1 MVKGIAPR
9 QKAVDISEK
18 INMGWRRIWIPQ
30 LLVIPILLWGL
41 VLENPNQYY
50 TYAKWFCCLVFLS
63 ISGVCSVGNRN
74 LWAFLWFIIT
84 IAYCPLLNIG
94 FLEKNWYYV
103 NVSTLAITVLSL
115 LVGMGYMVNREQEI
129 LSQMPS
135 IEDTR
140 GYSTNHHSP
149 ANNNYSKEIEALM
162 NADLIAMKTS
172 DLERLYQRVWHTT
185 PPSQKRELLLSKVDE
200 ILKKRGV

>member
-1 MVKGIAPR
+1 
-9 QKAVDISEK
+9 
-18 INMGWRRIWIPQ
+18 MGWRRIWVPQ
-30 LLVIPILLWGL
+30 LLVMPILLWGL

-103 NVSTLAITVLSL
+103 NVSTLAITILSL

-135 IEDTR
+135 TEDTR

-162 NADLIAMKTS
+162 NADLIAMKTPQ
-172 DLERLYQRVWHTT
+172 LHRIRQALKQLPPKTANRV
-185 PPSQKRELLLSKVDE
+185 LLLSRVEE
-200 ILKKRGV
+200 ILKKREVAGYY